1 MQIGNFYLILYT
13 FTLIVDF
20 NNPEKYGFKR
30 LFCEI
35 ILEEKKRK
43 KLEKIGSTFA
53 TILTTLSMYSFHECK
68 RNFTMCRSAGS

>member
-1 MQIGNFYLILYT
+1 MN
-13 FTLIVDF
+13 F

-43 KLEKIGSTFA
+43 KLEKILNLSSIEFINGLQSLQQRYLIIKTKA
-53 TILTTLSMYSFHECK
+53 DKTLFHLSPIFREYVK
-68 RNFTMCRSAGS
+68 SLLK